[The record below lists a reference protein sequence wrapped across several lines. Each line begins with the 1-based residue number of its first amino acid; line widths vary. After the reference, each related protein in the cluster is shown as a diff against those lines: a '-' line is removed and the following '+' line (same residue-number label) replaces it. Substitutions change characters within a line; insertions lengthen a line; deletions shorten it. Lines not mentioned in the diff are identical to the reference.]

1 MNDENH
7 FLLNHI
13 SRRITV
19 CEENINRLKSDL
31 EASNIKVGAQLGK
44 DDHIQEI
51 TQFESKDEI
60 SQISKKTEILAL
72 LEKVDA
78 LEVEIVE
85 IRMLYFHK
93 EEQQQTS
100 FCRGFY
106 NRLREQSIT
115 LVKKIPPLYYILRKL
130 RGIYILKKSRSLNAQ
145 EIQINKG
152 SK

>member
-1 MNDENH
+1 MNDENYM
-7 FLLNHI
+7 LLNHI
-13 SRRITV
+13 SQRITV

-31 EASNIKVGAQLGK
+31 EASNIKVGAQLGEN
-44 DDHIQEI
+44 DHIQEI
-51 TQFESKDEI
+51 KQFDSKDEI
-60 SQISKKTEILAL
+60 SQIFKKTEILAL

-93 EEQQQTS
+93 EEQQLTRFS
-100 FCRGFY
+100 SGFY

-115 LVKKIPPLYYILRKL
+115 LVKKIPPLYNILRKL

-145 EIQINKG
+145 EMQINKG